1 MKRSVLEYLYE
12 AADVCSEKIAL
23 EDTEQAITYGRLLLM
38 VKAAGTFFARLG
50 AGKRPVIVLSQR
62 SADCIAAFLG
72 VAASGNFYVPVDT
85 AIPSGRFRSILDTLN
100 PVCVTGRESCRDI
113 AEKTGQDIPFYSFE
127 EVFAADADEKL
138 LKGIRAA
145 QIDTDPLYAIFT
157 SGSTGMPKGV
167 LVSHRSVI
175 DLAEQFTAVFGFGG
189 DEVFANQAPFDF
201 DVSVKDLYLSLRNKG
216 TLLVVP
222 QTLFIRPKEIV
233 PFLREKGVTVLIWA
247 ASALQLLHNFSALDK
262 EVPDTVRQVMFS
274 GEVLPVKVLHYWQEH
289 LPQARFVNLYGP
301 TEITCNCTYYIVD
314 RAFADTEILPVGK
327 PFPNTE
333 ILLLDKEGAPVPRG
347 EIGEICVR
355 GSSLAL
361 GYYRNPKATQAAFRQ
376 NPCNGGYPEL
386 LYFTGDLGRYNE
398 LGELVFVSRADSQI
412 KHMGH
417 RIELGE
423 IEAVLNSFPYIRKC
437 CCIYHEE
444 KKHIVL
450 FYQTEEAC
458 DAKIRA
464 QLLEYLPK
472 YMCPTRMVWMKEMP
486 MNDHGKIHRALLKQ
500 QYLEE
505 A

>member
-262 EVPDTVRQVMFS
+262 EAPDTVRQVMFS

-361 GYYRNPKATQAAFRQ
+361 GYYR
-376 NPCNGGYPEL
+376 
-386 LYFTGDLGRYNE
+386 
-398 LGELVFVSRADSQI
+398 
-412 KHMGH
+412 
-417 RIELGE
+417 
-423 IEAVLNSFPYIRKC
+423 IRKPPRRRSVRTHATADTRS
-437 CCIYHEE
+437 CCILQVIWENTTSWE
-444 KKHIVL
+444 NWSLCLGQIPRLNIWAIGLNWERLRLCLILSRIFGNAAVFITKKRSTL
-450 FYQTEEAC
+450 CCF
-458 DAKIRA
+458 
-464 QLLEYLPK
+464 
-472 YMCPTRMVWMKEMP
+472 TRRRRPATRRSGRSFLSISRSICVPPEWC
-486 MNDHGKIHRALLKQ
+486 G
-500 QYLEE
+500 
-505 A
+505 